1 MMITKHGISVGIET
15 TGDENE
21 FFLLLRAT
29 GKLTH
34 KDYEIITPLI
44 NSSLEGLKGPKI
56 KALVDGT
63 EWEGWD
69 LDAAWDD
76 FKLGLK
82 HGSKFE
88 KIAIYGNKN
97 WQQTAAKIGSWF
109 IGGEIK
115 YFETYD
121 AAVHWLHE

>member
-1 MMITKHGISVGIET
+1 MIITKHGISVGIES
-15 TGDENE
+15 TGNENE

-34 KDYEIITPLI
+34 EDYEIITPLI
-44 NSSLEGLKGPKI
+44 DSSLEGLQDPKV

-63 EWEGWD
+63 LWEGWE
-69 LDAAWDD
+69 LDAAWYD
-76 FKLGLK
+76 FKLMLK

-97 WQQTAAKIGSWF
+97 WPEIATKIGSWF

-115 YFETYD
+115 YFESYGD
-121 AAVHWLHE
+121 AVAWLHK